1 MDEIGGAWDGR
12 GLPPVARARIARAA
26 ADGVRTSLLS
36 ANGAAGLEASGFD
49 VVGEVLG
56 TIVMQISWAGF
67 GGCGY
72 VPMMGGFGG
81 TGWGFGPGTVT
92 SGSGSRWTGYAPYV
106 DALKA
111 GRNTA
116 LDRMVS
122 EARSEERR
130 VGKECR
136 SRWSPYHEKKNM
148 NNQLNRVQRG
158 APAGEYRKFC

>member
-26 ADGVRTSLLS
+26 ADGVRTSLLP
-36 ANGAAGLEASGFD
+36 AVGAAGLEASGFV

-67 GGCGY
+67 GG
-72 VPMMGGFGG
+72 
-81 TGWGFGPGTVT
+81 TGWAFGPGTVT
-92 SGSGSRWTGYAPYV
+92 SGSGSRWAGYAPYV

-122 EARSEERR
+122 EAAAL
-130 VGKECR
+130 G
-136 SRWSPYHEKKNM
+136 
-148 NNQLNRVQRG
+148 
-158 APAGEYRKFC
+158 